1 MKRIMLLRHGRT
13 EANDRWLYCGSTD
26 LPLSP
31 SGREALKEKIPQ
43 AEAVELENCEVYISP
58 MLRAR
63 ETLSVLWGIEGVE
76 EPDLREMD
84 FGIFEMQS
92 YDQLKDTE
100 DFQIWCSGDNDKNIC
115 PGGESGEQMRRRV
128 LDAFARIVDRSGDSL
143 LVFHGG
149 PIAAV
154 MEHLFPQEGK
164 NRYQWQ
170 PKNGSGYVILLDGNH
185 PVCYN
190 TFLE

>member
-31 SGREALKEKIPQ
+31 SGREALQAKIPQ
-43 AEAVELENCEVYISP
+43 AAAVDLNDCEVYISP

-63 ETLSVLWGIEGVE
+63 ETLSLLWGIEGTE

-92 YDQLKDTE
+92 SDQLKDTE
-100 DFQIWCSGDNDKNIC
+100 AFQTWCNGDNEKNVC
-115 PGGESGEQMRRRV
+115 PDGESGEQMRRRV
-128 LDAFARIVDRSGDSL
+128 LEAFERIAARPGDSL

-154 MEHLFPQEGK
+154 MEHLFPREGK

-170 PKNGSGYVILLDGNH
+170 PKNGSGYVILLDGNQ